1 MATAAHTEVP
11 GGGHKGPFPPFQKE
25 TFASQLVWFA
35 VFFVAL
41 YLIMSKLA
49 LPRVG
54 AILAQRR
61 ERIED
66 DLKAAQ
72 RLRQD
77 SDAELAAYE
86 KALAEARGRAQTIA
100 SETREKLNAEADRA
114 RKVLEAELNAKL
126 VEAERIISGTK
137 EAALANV
144 RGIAIDAAAAIVERL
159 IGAAPAGKAV
169 ETAVDSVLK
178 R

>member
-11 GGGHKGPFPPFQKE
+11 AQGHKGAFPPFQKE
-25 TFASQLVWFA
+25 TFASQLLWFA

-49 LPRVG
+49 LPQIG
-54 AILAQRR
+54 TILAQRR
-61 ERIED
+61 SRIED

-72 RLRQD
+72 RLREE

-86 KALAEARGRAQTIA
+86 KALADARGRAQTIA
-100 SETREKLNAEADRA
+100 NETREKLNAEAERT
-114 RKVLEAELNAKL
+114 RKVLEGELNAKL
-126 VEAERIISGTK
+126 EEAEKIISATK
-137 EAALANV
+137 QAALVNV
-144 RGIAIDAAAAIVERL
+144 RGIAIDATAAIVERL
-159 IGAAPAGKAV
+159 IGSLPPGKAV

>member
-35 VFFVAL
+35 IFFVAL

-100 SETREKLNAEADRA
+100 SETRERLNAEADRA

-126 VEAERIISGTK
+126 AEAERIISGTK

-144 RGIAIDAAAAIVERL
+144 RGIAVDAAAAIVERL